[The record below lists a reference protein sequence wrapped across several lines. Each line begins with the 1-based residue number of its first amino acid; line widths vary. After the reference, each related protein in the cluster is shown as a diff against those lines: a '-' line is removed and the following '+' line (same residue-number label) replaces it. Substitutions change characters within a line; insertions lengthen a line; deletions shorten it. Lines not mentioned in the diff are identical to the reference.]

1 MSDYELKESIAAR
14 GRAKASI
21 TRLKNSFNKEALLNS
36 ELELLLVKRERLI
49 TAFNEYDRLSARIT
63 ALNLEPDKSDNLDED
78 DVEDTYLHL
87 LSQLDA
93 IANTLRSNK
102 GNPPPDTKPA
112 TGPGKIKLPSVVIPT
127 FTGKYTEYYEFMS
140 MFTAMIHTETTFS
153 CVQKLYYLKGFLSG
167 EPLALINNLPL
178 QDDSY
183 TEALRLLKERYDNKV
198 RITHE
203 HIGVLLDMPAINRSN
218 VTNLRAFLS
227 VVKQNLAALKNLGE
241 MIDTWDSII
250 ICILSRKLDTMT
262 YRAFQM
268 ERDNT
273 IPPTVKEFID
283 FIEKRAL
290 AIENTDCNVQKVQS
304 QRLASY
310 PVATQSHQ
318 IAACIYCP
326 ATAAA
331 V

>member
-127 FTGKYTEYYEFMS
+127 FT
-140 MFTAMIHTETTFS
+140 
-153 CVQKLYYLKGFLSG
+153 
-167 EPLALINNLPL
+167 
-178 QDDSY
+178 
-183 TEALRLLKERYDNKV
+183 
-198 RITHE
+198 
-203 HIGVLLDMPAINRSN
+203 
-218 VTNLRAFLS
+218 